1 MYAQCLEQDFDIVIS
16 SYICAFIIIMVQC
29 CKISRAPKRFER
41 RFLGQRAE
49 FIVADR
55 QLVSFFFIIHSTY
68 STACCFLGK
77 GLELGDN

>member
-68 STACCFLGK
+68 SMLLSWEGAGI
-77 GLELGDN
+77 GR